1 VLIDYGLS
9 KVVSEELGFLTIT
22 GFRGSVNYCS
32 PDMFELYDHQQYLE
46 GAIDVYYNDAHGLN
60 QVIG

>member
-1 VLIDYGLS
+1 
-9 KVVSEELGFLTIT
+9 
-22 GFRGSVNYCS
+22 
-32 PDMFELYDHQQYLE
+32 MFELYDHQQYLE